1 MHTVIQR
8 FIREG
13 FLERRLIREG
23 DFLKRRES
31 RERGGGGELK
41 KAEFRKK
48 INYIF
53 LEWAICY
60 RTY

>member
-31 RERGGGGELK
+31 RERGGGGEKNK
-41 KAEFRKK
+41 KNNKK
-48 INYIF
+48 KVYF
-53 LEWAICY
+53 
-60 RTY
+60 

>member
-31 RERGGGGELK
+31 RERGGGGEK
-41 KAEFRKK
+41 KKEKKEKK
-48 INYIF
+48 INYVF
-53 LEWAICY
+53 
-60 RTY
+60 